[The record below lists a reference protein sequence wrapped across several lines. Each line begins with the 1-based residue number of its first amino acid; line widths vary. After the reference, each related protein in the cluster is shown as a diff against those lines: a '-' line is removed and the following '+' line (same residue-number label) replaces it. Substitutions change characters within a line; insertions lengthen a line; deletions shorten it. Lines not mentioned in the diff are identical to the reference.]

1 MGLAVLAPVLDRGA
15 SMSEKM
21 PARSKIVVDVRELQR
36 AIRAVVGVTERKPE
50 IYDVVRLI
58 TYAGSL
64 LVVAAN
70 PQHVVQAYVSA
81 YFDDVE
87 EAHRVVEITTAS
99 AKLFLKLK
107 PDKEEDDARAAIF
120 IRDEEVQ
127 LQDLSGTCGD
137 LTEVTAAR
145 ADSAFTTDAMQLF
158 DRVRAEAKARAKDRA
173 GTVGQAD
180 DPIMFTAAQAA
191 ALGAAAHQL
200 DTDIIPVPLATQRHR
215 ARVYVAL
222 KDMFESY
229 SFVPADRGVQ
239 EPLPGLPGADAGAS
253 NVGADAAGD
262 VVRDGDGFEYDTVI
276 DGAKPQKARVRLA
289 RTNPTG
295 GAV

>member
-1 MGLAVLAPVLDRGA
+1 MP
-15 SMSEKM
+15 EKM

-58 TYAGSL
+58 AQSGSL

-145 ADSAFTTDAMQLF
+145 ADSAFTTDVAQLF
-158 DRVRAEAKARAKDRA
+158 DRVRAEAKASAKGPA
-173 GTVGQAD
+173 GEAYRDAG
-180 DPIMFTAAQAA
+180 PIMFTAAQAT
-191 ALGAAAHQL
+191 ALGAAAGQF

-239 EPLPGLPGADAGAS
+239 EPLPGLPGAAPEGS

-276 DGAKPQKARVRLA
+276 DGAKVRRLRA
-289 RTNPTG
+289 NPTG

>member
-1 MGLAVLAPVLDRGA
+1 MP
-15 SMSEKM
+15 EKM
-21 PARSKIVVDVRELQR
+21 PARSKLVVDIRELQR
-36 AIRAVVGVTERKPE
+36 AIRAVAGVTERKPE

-87 EAHRVVEITTAS
+87 EAHRVVEITAAS

-127 LQDLSGTCGD
+127 LQALFGTCGD
-137 LTEVTAAR
+137 LTELTAAR
-145 ADSAFTTDAMQLF
+145 ADSAFTTDTAQLF
-158 DRVRAEAKARAKDRA
+158 DRVRAEAKARAKGPA
-173 GTVGQAD
+173 GDVGLT
-180 DPIMFTAAQAA
+180 MFTAAQAA
-191 ALGAAAHQL
+191 ALGAAAHQF
-200 DTDIIPVPLATQRHR
+200 DTDITPVPLATQRHR
-215 ARVYVAL
+215 ARVYVVL
-222 KDMFESY
+222 GDMFESY

-239 EPLPGLPGADAGAS
+239 EPLPGLPGAALEGAS
-253 NVGADAAGD
+253 VGAEA
-262 VVRDGDGFEYDTVI
+262 VVRDGDGFEYEAVI
-276 DGAKPQKARVRLA
+276 DGAKPQKAKVRRL

>member
-1 MGLAVLAPVLDRGA
+1 MGLAVLAPMLDRGA
-15 SMSEKM
+15 IMPEKM
-21 PARSKIVVDVRELQR
+21 PARSKLVVDIRELQR

-87 EAHRVVEITTAS
+87 EAHRVVEITAAS

-145 ADSAFTTDAMQLF
+145 ADSAFTTDTAQLF
-158 DRVRAEAKARAKDRA
+158 DRVRAEAKGA
-173 GTVGQAD
+173 GDAG
-180 DPIMFTAAQAA
+180 PNMFTAAQAT
-191 ALGAAAHQL
+191 ALGAAARQF
-200 DTDIIPVPLATQRHR
+200 DTDIIPVPLTTQRHR

-222 KDMFESY
+222 KDVFESY

-239 EPLPGLPGADAGAS
+239 EPLPGLPGADVGSS

-262 VVRDGDGFEYDTVI
+262 VVRDGDG
-276 DGAKPQKARVRLA
+276 AKPQKTKVRRL

>member
-1 MGLAVLAPVLDRGA
+1 MP
-15 SMSEKM
+15 EKM

-70 PQHVVQAYVSA
+70 PQHVAQAYVSA

-87 EAHRVVEITTAS
+87 EAHRVVEITAAS

-145 ADSAFTTDAMQLF
+145 ADSAFTTDATQLF
-158 DRVRAEAKARAKDRA
+158 DRVRAEAKGA
-173 GTVGQAD
+173 GDAG
-180 DPIMFTAAQAA
+180 PSMFTAAQAT
-191 ALGAAAHQL
+191 ALGAAAHQF

-215 ARVYVAL
+215 ARVYVVL
-222 KDMFESY
+222 GDMFESY

-239 EPLPGLPGADAGAS
+239 EPLPGLPGADVGSS

-276 DGAKPQKARVRLA
+276 DGAKPQKAKVRRL

>member
-1 MGLAVLAPVLDRGA
+1 MGLAVLAPMLDRGA
-15 SMSEKM
+15 IMPEKM
-21 PARSKIVVDVRELQR
+21 PARSKLVVDIRELQR

-81 YFDDVE
+81 YFDAVE
-87 EAHRVVEITTAS
+87 EAHRVVEITAAS

-145 ADSAFTTDAMQLF
+145 ADSAFTTDTAQLF
-158 DRVRAEAKARAKDRA
+158 DRVRAEAKAHAKGPA
-173 GTVGQAD
+173 GDMMGPT
-180 DPIMFTAAQAA
+180 MFTAAQAA
-191 ALGAAAHQL
+191 ALGAAAHQF
-200 DTDIIPVPLATQRHR
+200 DTDITPVPLATQRHR

-239 EPLPGLPGADAGAS
+239 EPLPGLPGADAESS

-276 DGAKPQKARVRLA
+276 DGVKPQKARVRLA
-289 RTNPTG
+289 RSNPTG

>member
-1 MGLAVLAPVLDRGA
+1 MGLAVLAPILDRGA
-15 SMSEKM
+15 IMPEKM
-21 PARSKIVVDVRELQR
+21 PARSKIVVDVQELQR

-70 PQHVVQAYVSA
+70 PQHVVQAVVGT
-81 YFDDVE
+81 YFDAVE

-127 LQDLSGTCGD
+127 LQDLSGSCGD

-145 ADSAFTTDAMQLF
+145 ADSAFTTDVAQLF
-158 DRVRAEAKARAKDRA
+158 DRVRAEAKGA
-173 GTVGQAD
+173 GDAG
-180 DPIMFTAAQAA
+180 PIMFTAAQAA
-191 ALGAAAHQL
+191 VLGAAARQL

-222 KDMFESY
+222 KDVFESY

-239 EPLPGLPGADAGAS
+239 EPLPGLPGADVGSS

-276 DGAKPQKARVRLA
+276 DGAKPQKAKVRRL

>member
-1 MGLAVLAPVLDRGA
+1 MGLAVLAPMLDRGA
-15 SMSEKM
+15 IMPEKM
-21 PARSKIVVDVRELQR
+21 PARSKLVVDIRELQR
-36 AIRAVVGVTERKPE
+36 AIRAVVGVTDRKPE

-70 PQHVVQAYVSA
+70 PQHVAQAYVSA

-87 EAHRVVEITTAS
+87 EAHRVVEITAAS

-127 LQDLSGTCGD
+127 IQDLSGTCGD

-145 ADSAFTTDAMQLF
+145 ADSAFTTDATQLF
-158 DRVRAEAKARAKDRA
+158 DRVRAEAKARAKGPA
-173 GTVGQAD
+173 GEAYRDAG
-180 DPIMFTAAQAA
+180 PIMFTAAQAA
-191 ALGAAAHQL
+191 ALGAAAHQF
-200 DTDIIPVPLATQRHR
+200 DTDITPVPLVTHRHR
-215 ARVYVAL
+215 ARVYVVL

-239 EPLPGLPGADAGAS
+239 EPLPGLPGADA
-253 NVGADAAGD
+253 AGD
-262 VVRDGDGFEYDTVI
+262 VVRDI
-276 DGAKPQKARVRLA
+276 DGAKPQKAKVRRLRA
-289 RTNPTG
+289 NPTG

>member
-1 MGLAVLAPVLDRGA
+1 MSLAVLAPMLDRGA
-15 SMSEKM
+15 IMPEKM

-36 AIRAVVGVTERKPE
+36 AIRAVVGVTERKPD

-99 AKLFLKLK
+99 AKLVLKLK
-107 PDKEEDDARAAIF
+107 PDKKEDDARAAIF

-127 LQDLSGTCGD
+127 FQDLSGTCGD

-145 ADSAFTTDAMQLF
+145 SDSAFTTDVAQLF
-158 DRVRAEAKARAKDRA
+158 DRVRAEAKASVKGPAA
-173 GTVGQAD
+173 G
-180 DPIMFTAAQAA
+180 PIMFTAAQAA
-191 ALGAAAHQL
+191 ALGAAAHQF
-200 DTDIIPVPLATQRHR
+200 DTDITPVPLATQRHR
-215 ARVYVAL
+215 ARVYVVL

-239 EPLPGLPGADAGAS
+239 EPLPGLPGAAPEGS
-253 NVGADAAGD
+253 NVGAEADMGSAG

-276 DGAKPQKARVRLA
+276 DGAKPQGAKVRRLRA
-289 RTNPTG
+289 NPTG

>member
-1 MGLAVLAPVLDRGA
+1 MP
-15 SMSEKM
+15 EKM
-21 PARSKIVVDVRELQR
+21 PARSKLVVDIRELQR
-36 AIRAVVGVTERKPE
+36 AIRAVVWVTERKPE

-70 PQHVVQAYVSA
+70 PQQ
-81 YFDDVE
+81 
-87 EAHRVVEITTAS
+87 
-99 AKLFLKLK
+99 LFLKLK

-145 ADSAFTTDAMQLF
+145 ADSAFTTDTAQLF
-158 DRVRAEAKARAKDRA
+158 DRVRAEAKARAKGPA
-173 GTVGQAD
+173 GDVG
-180 DPIMFTAAQAA
+180 PTMFTAAQAA
-191 ALGAAAHQL
+191 ALGAAAHQF
-200 DTDIIPVPLATQRHR
+200 DTDIIPVALAAQRHR

-239 EPLPGLPGADAGAS
+239 EPLPGIPGADAGSS

-276 DGAKPQKARVRLA
+276 DGAKPQKAKVRRL

>member
-1 MGLAVLAPVLDRGA
+1 MSLAVLAPMLDPGA
-15 SMSEKM
+15 NMPEKM

-58 TYAGSL
+58 TQSGSL

-70 PQHVVQAYVSA
+70 PQQVVQAYVGA
-81 YFDDVE
+81 YFDNVE

-145 ADSAFTTDAMQLF
+145 ADSAFTTDVAQLF
-158 DRVRAEAKARAKDRA
+158 DRVRAEAKARTKGPA
-173 GTVGQAD
+173 GEAYQDAA
-180 DPIMFTAAQAA
+180 PIMFTAAQAA
-191 ALGAAAHQL
+191 ALGAAAHQF
-200 DTDIIPVPLATQRHR
+200 DTDIIPVPLTPQRHR

-239 EPLPGLPGADAGAS
+239 EPLPGLPGATPEGSNAGAE
-253 NVGADAAGD
+253 A
-262 VVRDGDGFEYDTVI
+262 VVRDGDGFEYATVI
-276 DGAKPQKARVRLA
+276 DGPRAKPQGAKVRRLRA
-289 RTNPTG
+289 NPTG

>member
-1 MGLAVLAPVLDRGA
+1 MGLAVLAPMLDRGA
-15 SMSEKM
+15 IMPEKM
-21 PARSKIVVDVRELQR
+21 PARSKLVVDIRELQR
-36 AIRAVVGVTERKPE
+36 AIRAVVGVAERKPE

-87 EAHRVVEITTAS
+87 EAHRVVEITAAS
-99 AKLFLKLK
+99 AKLVLKLK
-107 PDKEEDDARAAIF
+107 PDKEEEDARAAIF
-120 IRDEEVQ
+120 IRDGEVQ
-127 LQDLSGTCGD
+127 FQDLSGTCGD

-145 ADSAFTTDAMQLF
+145 ADSAFTTDATQLF
-158 DRVRAEAKARAKDRA
+158 DRVRAEAKVCSNERVGEA
-173 GTVGQAD
+173 GE
-180 DPIMFTAAQAA
+180 PIMFTAAQAT

-239 EPLPGLPGADAGAS
+239 EPLPGLPGAAPEGS
-253 NVGADAAGD
+253 NVGAEADMGSAG

-276 DGAKPQKARVRLA
+276 DGAKVRRLRA
-289 RTNPTG
+289 NPTG

>member
-1 MGLAVLAPVLDRGA
+1 MLDRGA
-15 SMSEKM
+15 TMPEKM
-21 PARSKIVVDVRELQR
+21 PARSKLVVDIRELQR

-145 ADSAFTTDAMQLF
+145 ADSAFTTDVAQLF
-158 DRVRAEAKARAKDRA
+158 DRVRAEAKGA
-173 GTVGQAD
+173 GDAG
-180 DPIMFTAAQAA
+180 PIMFTAAQAA
-191 ALGAAAHQL
+191 ALGAAARQL

-215 ARVYVAL
+215 ARVYFAL
-222 KDMFESY
+222 KDVFESY

-239 EPLPGLPGADAGAS
+239 EPLPGLPGADVGSS

-289 RTNPTG
+289 RSNPTG

>member
-1 MGLAVLAPVLDRGA
+1 MWLLAPMLDRGA
-15 SMSEKM
+15 IMPEKM
-21 PARSKIVVDVRELQR
+21 PARSKLVVDIRELQR

-87 EAHRVVEITTAS
+87 EAHRVVEITAAS
-99 AKLFLKLK
+99 AKLVLKLK
-107 PDKEEDDARAAIF
+107 PDKKEEDARAAIF
-120 IRDEEVQ
+120 IRDGEVQ
-127 LQDLSGTCGD
+127 FQDLSGTCGD

-145 ADSAFTTDAMQLF
+145 ADSAFTTDATQLF
-158 DRVRAEAKARAKDRA
+158 DRVRAEAKGA
-173 GTVGQAD
+173 GDVG
-180 DPIMFTAAQAA
+180 PTMFTAAQAA
-191 ALGAAAHQL
+191 ALGAAAHQF
-200 DTDIIPVPLATQRHR
+200 DTDITPVPLATQRHR

-222 KDMFESY
+222 KDVFESY

-239 EPLPGLPGADAGAS
+239 EPLPGLPGAVPEGSNAGAE
-253 NVGADAAGD
+253 A
-262 VVRDGDGFEYDTVI
+262 VVRDGDGFECEAVI
-276 DGAKPQKARVRLA
+276 DGAKPQKAKVRRL

>member
-1 MGLAVLAPVLDRGA
+1 MP
-15 SMSEKM
+15 EKM
-21 PARSKIVVDVRELQR
+21 PARSKIVVDIRELQR

-70 PQHVVQAYVSA
+70 PQHVVQAHVSA

-145 ADSAFTTDAMQLF
+145 ADSTFTTDTTQLF
-158 DRVRAEAKARAKDRA
+158 DRVRAEAKARAKGPA
-173 GTVGQAD
+173 GDVGPA
-180 DPIMFTAAQAA
+180 MFTAAQAA
-191 ALGAAAHQL
+191 ALGAAARQF

-239 EPLPGLPGADAGAS
+239 EPLPGLPGADAGSS

-289 RTNPTG
+289 RLNPTG

>member
-1 MGLAVLAPVLDRGA
+1 MP
-15 SMSEKM
+15 EKM

-70 PQHVVQAYVSA
+70 PQHVVQAYVSV

-145 ADSAFTTDAMQLF
+145 ADSAFTTDVAQLF
-158 DRVRAEAKARAKDRA
+158 DRVRAEAKASAKGPA
-173 GTVGQAD
+173 GDVG
-180 DPIMFTAAQAA
+180 PIMFTAAQAA
-191 ALGAAAHQL
+191 AMGAAAHQF
-200 DTDIIPVPLATQRHR
+200 DTDIIPVPLTPQRHR

-222 KDMFESY
+222 KDMFEAY

-239 EPLPGLPGADAGAS
+239 EPLPGLPGADVGLS
-253 NVGADAAGD
+253 NVGAGAAGD

-276 DGAKPQKARVRLA
+276 DGAKVRRLRA
-289 RTNPTG
+289 NPTG

>member
-1 MGLAVLAPVLDRGA
+1 MP
-15 SMSEKM
+15 EKM
-21 PARSKIVVDVRELQR
+21 PARSKIIVDVRELQR

-58 TYAGSL
+58 TQSGSL

-70 PQHVVQAYVSA
+70 PQHVVQAYVGA

-145 ADSAFTTDAMQLF
+145 ADSAFTTDVAQLF
-158 DRVRAEAKARAKDRA
+158 DRVRAEAKVCSNDR
-173 GTVGQAD
+173 VGD
-180 DPIMFTAAQAA
+180 VGPTMFTAAQAT
-191 ALGAAAHQL
+191 ALGAAAAQF
-200 DTDIIPVPLATQRHR
+200 DTDITPVPLTPQRHC

-239 EPLPGLPGADAGAS
+239 EPLPGLPGAAPEGC

-289 RTNPTG
+289 RSNPTG

>member
-1 MGLAVLAPVLDRGA
+1 MGLAVLAPMLDRGA
-15 SMSEKM
+15 IMPEKM
-21 PARSKIVVDVRELQR
+21 PARSKLVVDIRELQR

-70 PQHVVQAYVSA
+70 PQHVAQAYVSA

-87 EAHRVVEITTAS
+87 EAHRVVEITAAS

-145 ADSAFTTDAMQLF
+145 ADSAFTTDVAQLF
-158 DRVRAEAKARAKDRA
+158 DRVRAEAKGA
-173 GTVGQAD
+173 GDVGPTV
-180 DPIMFTAAQAA
+180 FTAAQAA
-191 ALGAAAHQL
+191 ALGAAAHQF

-215 ARVYVAL
+215 ARVYVVMR
-222 KDMFESY
+222 DMFESY

-239 EPLPGLPGADAGAS
+239 EPLPGLPGATPEGSNTGAE
-253 NVGADAAGD
+253 A

-276 DGAKPQKARVRLA
+276 DGAKPQKAKVRRL

>member
-1 MGLAVLAPVLDRGA
+1 MGLAVLAPILDRGA
-15 SMSEKM
+15 IMPEKM
-21 PARSKIVVDVRELQR
+21 PARSKIVVDVQELQR

-70 PQHVVQAYVSA
+70 PQHVVQAVVGT
-81 YFDDVE
+81 YFDAVE

-145 ADSAFTTDAMQLF
+145 ADSAFTTDVAQLF
-158 DRVRAEAKARAKDRA
+158 DRVRAEAKGA
-173 GTVGQAD
+173 GDAG
-180 DPIMFTAAQAA
+180 PIMFTAAQAA
-191 ALGAAAHQL
+191 ALGAAARQL

-222 KDMFESY
+222 KDVFESY

-239 EPLPGLPGADAGAS
+239 EPLPGLPGADVGSS

-276 DGAKPQKARVRLA
+276 DGAKPQKAKVRRL

>member
-1 MGLAVLAPVLDRGA
+1 MGLAVLAPMLDRGA
-15 SMSEKM
+15 IMPEKM

-87 EAHRVVEITTAS
+87 EAHRVVEITAAS
-99 AKLFLKLK
+99 AKLVLKLK
-107 PDKEEDDARAAIF
+107 PDKEEEDARAAIF
-120 IRDEEVQ
+120 IRDGEVQ
-127 LQDLSGTCGD
+127 FQDLSGTCGD

-145 ADSAFTTDAMQLF
+145 ADSAFTTDATQLF
-158 DRVRAEAKARAKDRA
+158 DRVRAEAKGA
-173 GTVGQAD
+173 GDVG
-180 DPIMFTAAQAA
+180 PIMFTAAQAA

-222 KDMFESY
+222 KDVFESY

-239 EPLPGLPGADAGAS
+239 EPLPGLPGADVGSS

-276 DGAKPQKARVRLA
+276 DGAKPQKAKVRRLRV
-289 RTNPTG
+289 NPTG

>member
-1 MGLAVLAPVLDRGA
+1 MP
-15 SMSEKM
+15 EKM

-137 LTEVTAAR
+137 LTEVTA
-145 ADSAFTTDAMQLF
+145 
-158 DRVRAEAKARAKDRA
+158 DRVRAEAKARAKGPA
-173 GTVGQAD
+173 GDMGPT
-180 DPIMFTAAQAA
+180 MFTAAQAA
-191 ALGAAAHQL
+191 ALGAAAHQF
-200 DTDIIPVPLATQRHR
+200 DTDITPVPLAAQRHR

-239 EPLPGLPGADAGAS
+239 EPLPGLPGAVPEGASAGAE
-253 NVGADAAGD
+253 A
-262 VVRDGDGFEYDTVI
+262 VVRDGDGFEYEAVI
-276 DGAKPQKARVRLA
+276 DGAKPQKAKVRRL

>member
-1 MGLAVLAPVLDRGA
+1 MP
-15 SMSEKM
+15 EKM

-87 EAHRVVEITTAS
+87 EAHRVVEITAAS

-145 ADSAFTTDAMQLF
+145 ADSAFTTDTTQLF
-158 DRVRAEAKARAKDRA
+158 DRVRAEAKGA
-173 GTVGQAD
+173 GDVG
-180 DPIMFTAAQAA
+180 PTMFTAAQAA
-191 ALGAAAHQL
+191 ALGAAAHQF
-200 DTDIIPVPLATQRHR
+200 DTDITPVPLATQRHR
-215 ARVYVAL
+215 ARVYVVL
-222 KDMFESY
+222 GDMFESY

-239 EPLPGLPGADAGAS
+239 EPLPGLPGVTPEGSSAGAE
-253 NVGADAAGD
+253 A

-276 DGAKPQKARVRLA
+276 DGAKVRRL

>member
-15 SMSEKM
+15 IMPEKM

-145 ADSAFTTDAMQLF
+145 ADSAFTTDTAQLF
-158 DRVRAEAKARAKDRA
+158 DRVRAEAKARAKGPA
-173 GTVGQAD
+173 GDMGPT
-180 DPIMFTAAQAA
+180 MFTAAQAA
-191 ALGAAAHQL
+191 ALGAAAHQF
-200 DTDIIPVPLATQRHR
+200 DTDITPVPLAAQRHR

-239 EPLPGLPGADAGAS
+239 EPLPGLPGAVPEGASAGAE
-253 NVGADAAGD
+253 A
-262 VVRDGDGFEYDTVI
+262 VVRDGDGFEYEAVI
-276 DGAKPQKARVRLA
+276 DGAKPQKAKVRRL